1 MTPAR
6 ALSDDTPIPYYLLSG
21 RRLKRDVKEG
31 QMILCGDVDL
41 DTESELYR
49 LRAAQD
55 AVTDWS

>member
-6 ALSDDTPIPYYLLSG
+6 ALSHNTPIPYYLLSG

-41 DTESELYR
+41 DTGSELYR